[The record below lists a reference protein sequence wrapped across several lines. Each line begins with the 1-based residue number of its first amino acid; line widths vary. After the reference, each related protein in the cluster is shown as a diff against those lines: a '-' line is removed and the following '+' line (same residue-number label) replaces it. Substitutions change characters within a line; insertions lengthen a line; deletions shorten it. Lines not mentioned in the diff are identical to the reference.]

1 MTKNTIT
8 PLFLVLSLV
17 FTSSCMK
24 AKSEVSDFQQ
34 SYVLQYNQWNTLRR
48 ALYQV
53 VIDENLSYMDTSI
66 PYPSGAH
73 TLMIQMGRA
82 DQLTVIVIVIKG
94 SDMVNLGID
103 CEQQCLDWSNVR
115 DKLIAIMQ
123 NLPH

>member
-82 DQLTVIVIVIKG
+82 DQLTVTVTATKG